1 MGFRFM
7 DFLRGALDKGKI
19 VKAEK
24 EASVVN
30 SAEATNVSHEGLSF
44 VVGKGSHIGK
54 KREHNEDAFFTLECT
69 LKQNDEMMPFG
80 LFIIADGM
88 GGHQAGDVA
97 SALATRVVA
106 HSLMRQVY
114 LPFLRDEER
123 DSSRPPI
130 NEALIDALSEASLA
144 VYEAVPDAGTTLTA
158 ALIVGTHAYIGHV
171 GDSRAYLVTEKGL
184 QQITQDHSLVARL
197 IELGQ
202 ATPEEAMTHPQR
214 NVLYRALGQ
223 GGSMEV
229 DTYFQLLPAGSQLLL
244 CSDGLWGAAPEREMA
259 ALIAA
264 APSPQIA
271 CRRLI
276 EAAIT
281 HGGED
286 NITMILIA
294 ITDNKSIAQKQAK
307 EAQ

>member
-1 MGFRFM
+1 MN
-7 DFLRGALDKGKI
+7 FLRKVLGKDKI

-24 EASVVN
+24 KVSVVK
-30 SAEATNVSHEGLSF
+30 SAETTSISQEGLSF
-44 VVGKGSHIGK
+44 LVGKGSHIGK

-69 LKQNDEMMPFG
+69 LKQNDEIMPFG

-106 HSLMRQVY
+106 HSLMRQIY
-114 LPFLRDEER
+114 LPFLRDEKK
-123 DSSRPPI
+123 DSSHRPI
-130 NEALIDALSEASLA
+130 NEALTEALSDASLA
-144 VYEAVPDAGTTLTA
+144 VYETVPDAGTTLTA
-158 ALIVGTHAYIGHV
+158 ALVVGTHAYIGHV

-229 DTYFQLLPAGSQLLL
+229 DTYFQLLPTGSQLLL
-244 CSDGLWGAAPEREMA
+244 CSDGLWGAVPEREMTA
-259 ALIAA
+259 IIAT

-271 CRRLI
+271 CRKLI

-281 HGGED
+281 HGGDD
-286 NITMILIA
+286 NITAILI
-294 ITDNKSIAQKQAK
+294 TLT
-307 EAQ
+307 E

>member
-1 MGFRFM
+1 M
-7 DFLRGALDKGKI
+7 DFLQRALGKGKI

-24 EASVVN
+24 EIKP
-30 SAEATNVSHEGLSF
+30 AEATNISQESLSF
-44 VVGKGSHIGK
+44 LVGKGSHIGK
-54 KREHNEDAFFTLECT
+54 KREHNEDTFFTLECA
-69 LKQNDEMMPFG
+69 LKQNGEIMPFG

-114 LPFLRDEER
+114 LPFLRDEEK
-123 DSSRPPI
+123 DSSRLPI
-130 NEALIDALSEASLA
+130 NEALIEALSDASLA

-171 GDSRAYLVTEKGL
+171 GDSRAYLVTEKDL

-202 ATPEEAMTHPQR
+202 AAPEEAMTHPQR

-229 DTYFQLLPAGSQLLL
+229 DTYFQLLPTGSQLLL
-244 CSDGLWGAAPEREMA
+244 CSDGLWGTVPEREMA
-259 ALIAA
+259 AIIAA
-264 APSPQIA
+264 APSPQMA

-281 HGGED
+281 HGGDD
-286 NITMILIA
+286 NITAILIA
-294 ITDNKSIAQKQAK
+294 LT
-307 EAQ
+307 E

>member
-1 MGFRFM
+1 MGFRFT
-7 DFLRGALDKGKI
+7 DFLRRSVGKGKT

-24 EASVVN
+24 KAPFVK
-30 SAEATNVSHEGLSF
+30 SAETTNISQEGPSF
-44 VVGKGSHIGK
+44 LVGKGSHIGK

-69 LKQNDEMMPFG
+69 LKQNGEIMPFG

-88 GGHQAGDVA
+88 GGHQAGDLA

-114 LPFLRDEER
+114 LPFLRDEEK
-123 DSSRPPI
+123 DSSRRPI
-130 NEALIDALSEASLA
+130 NEALIEALSDASLA
-144 VYEAVPDAGTTLTA
+144 VYEAVQDAGTTLTA

-171 GDSRAYLVTEKGL
+171 GDSRAYLVTEKDL

-214 NVLYRALGQ
+214 NILYRALGQ
-223 GGSMEV
+223 GSGMEV
-229 DTYFQLLPAGSQLLL
+229 DTYFQLLPASSQLLL
-244 CSDGLWGAAPEREMA
+244 CSDGLWGAVPEREMA
-259 ALIAA
+259 AIIAA

-281 HGGED
+281 HGGDD
-286 NITMILIA
+286 NITAILIA
-294 ITDNKSIAQKQAK
+294 LT
-307 EAQ
+307 E

>member
-1 MGFRFM
+1 MGFRFT
-7 DFLRGALDKGKI
+7 DFLRKSVGRGKT

-24 EASVVN
+24 KAPFVK
-30 SAEATNVSHEGLSF
+30 SAETTNISQEGPSF
-44 VVGKGSHIGK
+44 LVGKGSHIGK

-69 LKQNDEMMPFG
+69 LKQNGEIMPFG

-88 GGHQAGDVA
+88 GGHQAGDLA

-114 LPFLRDEER
+114 LPFLRDEGK
-123 DSSRPPI
+123 DSSRRPI
-130 NEALIDALSEASLA
+130 NEALIEALSDASLA
-144 VYEAVPDAGTTLTA
+144 VCEAVQDAGTTLTA

-171 GDSRAYLVTEKGL
+171 GDSRAYLVTEKDL

-214 NVLYRALGQ
+214 NILYRALGQ
-223 GGSMEV
+223 GSGMEV
-229 DTYFQLLPAGSQLLL
+229 DTYFQLLPASSQLLL
-244 CSDGLWGAAPEREMA
+244 CSDGLWGAVPEREMA
-259 ALIAA
+259 AIIAA

-281 HGGED
+281 HGGDD
-286 NITMILIA
+286 NITAILIA
-294 ITDNKSIAQKQAK
+294 LT
-307 EAQ
+307 E